1 MAKAVPVLEA
11 AGLVLRPLR
20 ESDKAIRL
28 GIPRDP
34 EYVRLNGGEPSEAGP
49 LGKEGVERWFES
61 RADSLRWVIALDDR
75 PIGEIRFHKFAPDCR
90 SARLAIGI
98 WEPSNWNKGLGTQA
112 VELALEYGFEQL
124 ELRAVELY
132 VLEIN
137 MRALHVYAKC
147 GFSKV
152 ETLPDRVFADGRWLA
167 DVVMSITADQWSAR
181 VSRP

>member
-1 MAKAVPVLEA
+1 MVKTVPVLEA

-61 RADSLRWVIALDDR
+61 LADSLRWVIALDDR

-98 WEPSNWNKGLGTQA
+98 WEPSNWNK
-112 VELALEYGFEQL
+112 ALERKRLNWRLSTVLNAWSYVPWSSMYL
-124 ELRAVELY
+124 KSTRAPCTCT
-132 VLEIN
+132 
-137 MRALHVYAKC
+137 R
-147 GFSKV
+147 S
-152 ETLPDRVFADGRWLA
+152 ADSGRWKRSPIAYSLMDA
-167 DVVMSITADQWSAR
+167 GWRT
-181 VSRP
+181 